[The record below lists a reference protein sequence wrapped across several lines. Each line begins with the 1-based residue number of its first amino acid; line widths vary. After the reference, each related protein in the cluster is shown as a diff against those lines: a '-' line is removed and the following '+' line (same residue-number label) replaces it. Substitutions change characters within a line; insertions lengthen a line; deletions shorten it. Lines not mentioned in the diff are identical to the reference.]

1 MYIVLHDIVE
11 LCSLPGGPVIPLQ
24 GSTVKK
30 HVIACYYSEKHVC
43 VCVVLLTLKFAFF
56 FF

>member
-56 FF
+56 